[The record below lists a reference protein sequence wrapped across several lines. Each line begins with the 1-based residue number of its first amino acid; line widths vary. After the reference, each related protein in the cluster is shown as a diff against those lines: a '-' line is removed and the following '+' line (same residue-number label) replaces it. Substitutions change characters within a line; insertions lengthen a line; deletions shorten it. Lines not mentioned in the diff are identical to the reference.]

1 MCCWRRRWRGSGL
14 TGEGGK
20 REMTNASCEVSL
32 GFVTW
37 VMTSTAAWT
46 LEIEDEMKWN
56 EELNV
61 SY

>member
-1 MCCWRRRWRGSGL
+1 MCCWRRRRRGSGL
-14 TGEGGK
+14 TGEGGE

-46 LEIEDEMKWN
+46 LEIEDEMK
-56 EELNV
+56 
-61 SY
+61 